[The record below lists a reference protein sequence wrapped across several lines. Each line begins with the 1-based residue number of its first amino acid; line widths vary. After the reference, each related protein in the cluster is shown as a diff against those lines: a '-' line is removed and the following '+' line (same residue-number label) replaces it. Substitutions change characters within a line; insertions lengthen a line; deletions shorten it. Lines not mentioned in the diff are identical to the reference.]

1 MTADPAADRDPRI
14 LPATDAD
21 LDAISH
27 IAQQSFPAPW
37 PREAFATE
45 LGRPDIALHVLRPDP
60 ASPPCAFIHYAL
72 VVDEI
77 QLHNIAVLPEHR
89 GHGYALALM
98 RDLVS
103 FAHRDHFAFISLEVR
118 RGNTRAIAL
127 YQGMGFA
134 PVGVR
139 QRYYADN
146 KEDAIMMM
154 LEKP

>member
-1 MTADPAADRDPRI
+1 MAPDRDPRI
-14 LPATDAD
+14 LPATVDD
-21 LDAISH
+21 LEAICDV
-27 IAQQSFPAPW
+27 ARASFPSPW

-45 LGRPDIALHVLRPDP
+45 VGRTDVALDVFRADQHAPV
-60 ASPPCAFIHYAL
+60 CAFIHYAL
-72 VVDEI
+72 VADEI
-77 QLHNIAVLPEHR
+77 QLHNIAVRPEQRGR
-89 GHGYALALM
+89 GHALALM

-103 FAHRDHFAFISLEVR
+103 LAHRERFAFVTLEVR
-118 RGNTRAIAL
+118 RSNGRAIAL

-146 KEDAIMMM
+146 QEDAIIML

>member
-1 MTADPAADRDPRI
+1 MPPDRDPRI
-14 LPATDAD
+14 RPATADD
-21 LDAISH
+21 LDAICR
-27 IAQQSFPAPW
+27 IAQASFPAPW
-37 PREAFATE
+37 PRDAFASE
-45 LGRPDIALHVLRPDP
+45 VGRPGAALDVLCPTP
-60 ASPPCAFIHYAL
+60 SAPPCAFIHYEL
-72 VVDEI
+72 VQDEI
-77 QLHNIAVLPEHR
+77 QLHNIAVLPEQR
-89 GHGYALALM
+89 GKGYALALM

-103 FAHRDHFAFISLEVR
+103 LAHREKYIFISLEVR

-146 KEDAIMMM
+146 QEDAIMMM